1 MNSSRVLSLL
11 AVVGL
16 ALIVTVPLKVVDFD
30 AAEQS
35 LRRRLQQAIV
45 AMLNNEGFDI
55 KNVNVV
61 GGVVVDAQHNDCH
74 LQLRKV
80 QAQGY
85 SVDAIKMASE
95 NARLAFAYH
104 GVLWDSHPTLRATI
118 SEIWSRFKWH
128 LKIDDSWL
136 PVVSVASKGPCTIDA
151 MPWQRIAKIQT
162 NNF

>member
-11 AVVGL
+11 LIVGL
-16 ALIVTVPLKVVDFD
+16 ALIITVPLKVTDFA

-35 LRRRLQQAIV
+35 QSRHLQQAIV
-45 AMLNNEGFDI
+45 AMLTNEGFDI
-55 KNVNVV
+55 KTVNVV
-61 GGVVVDAQHNDCH
+61 GSVVVDAQHNDCH
-74 LQLRKV
+74 LQLRKI

-95 NARLAFAYH
+95 DARLAFAYH
-104 GVLWDSHPTLRATI
+104 GVLWESHPTLRATI

-136 PVVSVASKGPCTIDA
+136 PVVSVASKGLCTIDA
-151 MPWQRIAKIQT
+151 MPWQRIAKIHT

>member
-1 MNSSRVLSLL
+1 VNSSRVLSLL
-11 AVVGL
+11 LIVGL
-16 ALIVTVPLKVVDFD
+16 ALIVTVPLKVVDFTV
-30 AAEQS
+30 AEQS
-35 LRRRLQQAIV
+35 LSRRLQQAIV
-45 AMLNNEGFDI
+45 AMLTNEGFEI
-55 KNVNVV
+55 KSVSVG

-95 NARLAFAYH
+95 DARLAFAYH
-104 GVLWDSHPTLRATI
+104 GVLSGSHPTLRATV

-128 LKIDDSWL
+128 LKIDNSWL
-136 PVVSVASKGPCTIDA
+136 PVVSVASKGPCFIDA

-162 NNF
+162 DNF

>member
-16 ALIVTVPLKVVDFD
+16 ALIVTVPLKVVDF
-30 AAEQS
+30 ATAEQS
-35 LRRRLQQAIV
+35 LSFRLQQAIL
-45 AMLNNEGFDI
+45 AMLGDEGFDI
-55 KNVNVV
+55 KSVN
-61 GGVVVDAQHNDCH
+61 GVVIGAQHYDCH

-85 SVDAIKMASE
+85 SVDAIKMASGD
-95 NARLAFAYH
+95 ARLAFAYN
-104 GVLWDSHPTLRATI
+104 GVLWESHPTVRATI

-136 PVVSVASKGPCTIDA
+136 PVVSVSSKGSCTIDA
-151 MPWQRIAKIQT
+151 MPWQRIAKVHT